1 MHFFPDD
8 GSGYCD
14 EYSSFFLTPYQ
25 RDVPEIQEDGSLP
38 YWVNNY
44 TPYDLLCLKNQLCI
58 YCKNINREY
67 EPCFFLRTFGDRR
80 ILTVE
85 FHHEGELCI
94 PTNNFYEHCQD
105 YIDIMTTDY
114 RYYLPIYD
122 NSFETNYNPQWVYQ
136 LLTHIP
142 WLDNFDEN
150 GDVDSRPIVK
160 LEKHPDQGNVILMID
175 IRSPKERKRSQ
186 TNRYLPNE
194 EVDFSDR
201 RRYFE
206 ICIANILKFCYSQG
220 TIICD
225 YDFASKWN
233 LSPVSWSGLNL
244 RIVELDKNKNISSLK
259 EDITMEVANDIQTR
273 YFTIDENNQG
283 ITYSLDPSTER
294 IYMAKWDNNFI
305 IQNKTSF
312 LQAQHS
318 GKNYLIIPLENNLA
332 ERHYILH
339 SLSLSKSLISPEQ
352 DKQYYTIFQNKLIIN
367 CDNYYDL
374 QKIVSTIIWSMG
386 NAIGQVSYLKYSSF
400 DQAQEALNMIQSDT
414 GKSANIKPRPDAM
427 LYKNDD
433 LIFPWMLSFSI
444 DSDEEPMT
452 VSQSIRTWVHSQ
464 RSKK

>member
-1 MHFFPDD
+1 
-8 GSGYCD
+8 
-14 EYSSFFLTPYQ
+14 
-25 RDVPEIQEDGSLP
+25 
-38 YWVNNY
+38 
-44 TPYDLLCLKNQLCI
+44 
-58 YCKNINREY
+58 
-67 EPCFFLRTFGDRR
+67 
-80 ILTVE
+80 
-85 FHHEGELCI
+85 
-94 PTNNFYEHCQD
+94 
-105 YIDIMTTDY
+105 
-114 RYYLPIYD
+114 
-122 NSFETNYNPQWVYQ
+122 
-136 LLTHIP
+136 
-142 WLDNFDEN
+142 
-150 GDVDSRPIVK
+150 
-160 LEKHPDQGNVILMID
+160 
-175 IRSPKERKRSQ
+175 
-186 TNRYLPNE
+186 
-194 EVDFSDR
+194 
-201 RRYFE
+201 
-206 ICIANILKFCYSQG
+206 
-220 TIICD
+220 
-225 YDFASKWN
+225 
-233 LSPVSWSGLNL
+233 
-244 RIVELDKNKNISSLK
+244 VELDKNKNISSLK